1 MFVNIVLA
9 AFDVYIGKKNLSTL
23 RLIISSK
30 VIYPSF
36 CNVSY
41 HTCTV
46 QINICLL
53 HMNMLSEHMC
63 SSYDVVQHVV
73 IIE

>member
-30 VIYPSF
+30 VIQVFAMFLIILAQFKLTSF
-36 CNVSY
+36 SY
-41 HTCTV
+41 
-46 QINICLL
+46 I
-53 HMNMLSEHMC
+53 
-63 SSYDVVQHVV
+63 
-73 IIE
+73 